1 MIDDAPTPPGPG
13 ESSAP
18 DSAADSAPS
27 APAPQLPLRSP
38 VPPDLDTPW
47 DTLDL
52 IVLFAFSL
60 GMLYL
65 LTNLMAA
72 IAVSLFGVPAHQIGH
87 FSATDAGFVVFRQVI
102 WFGCILL
109 FLYAVIRRRTRAPF
123 WQTMGWRAIR
133 VGEARG
139 GMLIPLMV
147 FCGVLL
153 AIGADIAAQ
162 FYNTEKILPIQ
173 ALFATRRGVEYVMVF
188 GLLVAPLA
196 EETVFRGYVY
206 PVMARKFGIF
216 LGIVL
221 TGVLFGLVH
230 VPQLW
235 GGWGQIATLVTV
247 GMALTAARAA
257 MHSVFA
263 SYLVHLGYN
272 SFLFAGFFV
281 PPDAL
286 HHLHR

>member
-1 MIDDAPTPPGPG
+1 MSGEPTPPLPLG
-13 ESSAP
+13 ES
-18 DSAADSAPS
+18 
-27 APAPQLPLRSP
+27 PAPETPGPPAALQLPARSR
-38 VPPDLDTPW
+38 VAEDLDTPW

-65 LTNLMAA
+65 LTNAMAA
-72 IAVSLFGVPAHQIGH
+72 IAVLILGVPVNQITRFG
-87 FSATDAGFVVFRQVI
+87 TTNAGFIVVRQVI
-102 WFGCILL
+102 WFGSILL
-109 FLYAVIRRRTRAPF
+109 FLYAVIRRRTTAPF
-123 WQTMGWRAIR
+123 WRTIGWRGIR
-133 VGEARG
+133 LGDSREG
-139 GMLIPLMV
+139 LLIPLMLL
-147 FCGVLL
+147 GGMLL

-173 ALFATRRGVEYVMVF
+173 ALFSTRRGVEYVMAF
-188 GLLVAPLA
+188 GLLAAPLA

-206 PVMARKFGIF
+206 PVLARKFGIL
-216 LGIVL
+216 LGIVI

-247 GMALTAARAA
+247 GMVLTAARAA
-257 MHSVFA
+257 THSVFA

-272 SFLFAGFFV
+272 SFLFAGFFI

-286 HHLHR
+286 HHLQR